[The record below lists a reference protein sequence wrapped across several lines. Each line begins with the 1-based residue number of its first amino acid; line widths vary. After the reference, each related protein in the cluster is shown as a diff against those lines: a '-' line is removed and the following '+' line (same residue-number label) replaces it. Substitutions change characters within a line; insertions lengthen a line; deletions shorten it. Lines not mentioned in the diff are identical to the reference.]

1 MITTSF
7 RWDTY
12 CVKHSFKVLFVNT
25 PISNVL
31 MPQIRSK
38 IKRKKMVFRSVFVI
52 YFNAGNKIERCFSQN
67 LNNVCF
73 GLDLL

>member
-31 MPQIRSK
+31 MPQTRSK
-38 IKRKKMVFRSVFVI
+38 IKAKKWFLGQ
-52 YFNAGNKIERCFSQN
+52 Y
-67 LNNVCF
+67 
-73 GLDLL
+73 LLYILTQEIR

>member
-38 IKRKKMVFRSVFVI
+38 IKAKKWFLGQ
-52 YFNAGNKIERCFSQN
+52 Y
-67 LNNVCF
+67 
-73 GLDLL
+73 LLYILTQEIR

>member
-1 MITTSF
+1 MTTTSF

-31 MPQIRSK
+31 MPQIRSQ
-38 IKRKKMVFRSVFVI
+38 IKAKKWFLGQ
-52 YFNAGNKIERCFSQN
+52 Y
-67 LNNVCF
+67 L
-73 GLDLL
+73 

>member
-25 PISNVL
+25 PISKFNVL

-38 IKRKKMVFRSVFVI
+38 IKAKKWFLGQ
-52 YFNAGNKIERCFSQN
+52 Y
-67 LNNVCF
+67 L
-73 GLDLL
+73 

>member
-7 RWDTY
+7 RWGTY

-31 MPQIRSK
+31 MPQIRSQ
-38 IKRKKMVFRSVFVI
+38 IKGKKWFLGQ
-52 YFNAGNKIERCFSQN
+52 Y
-67 LNNVCF
+67 L
-73 GLDLL
+73 